1 MNQRK
6 NKKQAK
12 RLEIKSMKPQQNRQ
26 GLQSLPAYGNIHVG
40 KIKGTVPYVDQ
51 IENIVSSETDKQP
64 IRPRKKVNKFI
75 AGILRNSGID
85 SLVDIGDAMIHKF

>member
-40 KIKGTVPYVDQ
+40 KIKERYTIYCWH
-51 IENIVSSETDKQP
+51 IE
-64 IRPRKKVNKFI
+64 KFWHRFF
-75 AGILRNSGID
+75 G
-85 SLVDIGDAMIHKF
+85 

>member
-40 KIKGTVPYVDQ
+40 KIKVTVPYVDQ

-64 IRPRKKVNKFI
+64 IRPRKKVN
-75 AGILRNSGID
+75 GILRNSGID